1 MRRVTSFFLAT
12 LLLITPALAMAT
24 TWEEILSSL
33 SDEDLLILLEMIQDE
48 IRFRGLDPSAKLEQ
62 MVWVPR
68 SGEKYHKTSTCSNM
82 KNPRKVPLS
91 DAIRFGYE
99 PCKRCKP

>member
-1 MRRVTSFFLAT
+1 MKRTAAFCFAI
-12 LLLITPALAMAT
+12 LLLITPMLALAE
-24 TWEEILSSL
+24 TWGELFSSL
-33 SDEDLLILLEMIQDE
+33 SDTELIALLEAVQYE
-48 IRFRGLDPSAKLEQ
+48 VKSRGISSSGKPEQ

-82 KNPRKVPLS
+82 KNPREVPLS